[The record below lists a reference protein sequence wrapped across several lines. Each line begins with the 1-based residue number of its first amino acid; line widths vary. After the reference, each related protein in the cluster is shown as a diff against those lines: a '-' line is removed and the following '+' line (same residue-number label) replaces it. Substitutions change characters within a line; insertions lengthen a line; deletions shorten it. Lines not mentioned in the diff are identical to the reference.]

1 MNILYKLLVF
11 ILINALVLG
20 QIRTGPAPVKIG
32 YVGTDI
38 AGYDDWLTEELK
50 EKLLE
55 IFSDLSQEQYIGTQY
70 FNNKIDV
77 NAFYSD
83 INNDS
88 FAKLSDEIDA
98 DYFFAGKIENP
109 TTNSSRVMIQ
119 GTFYKYNKK
128 SDIISKH
135 DILRYYDQF
144 DLEIEN
150 IKESQLNTI
159 KNINQPASLLKAGLF
174 FGAIAIIGILLFT
187 FSAAGISAEGEGN
200 SSTNPPTDN

>member
-1 MNILYKLLVF
+1 
-11 ILINALVLG
+11 
-20 QIRTGPAPVKIG
+20 
-32 YVGTDI
+32 
-38 AGYDDWLTEELK
+38 
-50 EKLLE
+50 
-55 IFSDLSQEQYIGTQY
+55 
-70 FNNKIDV
+70 
-77 NAFYSD
+77 
-83 INNDS
+83 
-88 FAKLSDEIDA
+88 
-98 DYFFAGKIENP
+98 
-109 TTNSSRVMIQ
+109 MIQ

-144 DLEIEN
+144 DLEIEK
-150 IKESQLNTI
+150 IKESQLKTI

>member
-1 MNILYKLLVF
+1 MNILYKLLIF
-11 ILINALVLG
+11 ILINALISG
-20 QIRTGPAPVKIG
+20 QIRTGPSPVKIG
-32 YVGTDI
+32 YVGTNI
-38 AGYDDWLTEELK
+38 AGYDNWLAEELE

-55 IFSDLSQEQYIGTQY
+55 IFSSLSQEQYINSQY
-70 FNNKIDV
+70 FNDKTDV

-88 FAKLSDEIDA
+88 FAKLSEGIDA
-98 DYFFAGKIENP
+98 DYFFAGKINNP
-109 TTNSSRVMIQ
+109 TTSSGRIMIQ

-144 DLEIEN
+144 DLEIEK

-159 KNINQPASLLKAGLF
+159 KNINQPASLLKAGLL

-200 SSTNPPTDN
+200 SSTNSPTDN

>member
-1 MNILYKLLVF
+1 M
-11 ILINALVLG
+11 
-20 QIRTGPAPVKIG
+20 KIG

-38 AGYDDWLTEELK
+38 TGYDDWLAEEL
-50 EKLLE
+50 EQKLLE
-55 IFSDLSQEQYIGTQY
+55 IFSDLSQEQYIDTQY
-70 FNNKIDV
+70 FNEKIDV

-144 DLEIEN
+144 DLEIEK

>member
-38 AGYDDWLTEELK
+38 TGYDDWLAEEL
-50 EKLLE
+50 EQKLLE
-55 IFSDLSQEQYIGTQY
+55 IFSDLSQEQYIDTQY
-70 FNNKIDV
+70 FNEKIDV

-98 DYFFAGKIENP
+98 DYFFAGKIDNP
-109 TTNSSRVMIQ
+109 TPNRKRFAKQPLQNVANGGVGASIYIYIHIRRSLTNVAR
-119 GTFYKYNKK
+119 
-128 SDIISKH
+128 
-135 DILRYYDQF
+135 L
-144 DLEIEN
+144 
-150 IKESQLNTI
+150 
-159 KNINQPASLLKAGLF
+159 
-174 FGAIAIIGILLFT
+174 
-187 FSAAGISAEGEGN
+187 
-200 SSTNPPTDN
+200 

>member
-38 AGYDDWLTEELK
+38 TGYDDWLAQEL
-50 EKLLE
+50 EQKLLE
-55 IFSDLSQEQYIGTQY
+55 IFSDLSQEQYIDTQY
-70 FNNKIDV
+70 FNEKIDV

-109 TTNSSRVMIQ
+109 TTSSGRIMIQ

-144 DLEIEN
+144 DLEIEK

>member
-38 AGYDDWLTEELK
+38 NGYDDWLAKELEK
-50 EKLLE
+50 KLLE
-55 IFSDLSQEQYIGTQY
+55 IFSGLSQEQYIDTQS
-70 FNNKIDV
+70 FDEKVDV

-83 INNDS
+83 INNNT
-88 FAKLSDEIDA
+88 FAKLSEEIDA
-98 DYFFAGKIENP
+98 DYFFAGKIDNP
-109 TTNSSRVMIQ
+109 TTSSGRIMIQ

-174 FGAIAIIGILLFT
+174 FGAIAILGILLFT

>member
-1 MNILYKLLVF
+1 MNILYKLLIF
-11 ILINALVLG
+11 ILINALVSG

-32 YVGTDI
+32 YIGTNI
-38 AGYDDWLTEELK
+38 TGYDDWLAEEL
-50 EKLLE
+50 EKKILE
-55 IFSDLSQEQYIGTQY
+55 IFSDLSQEQYINSQY
-70 FNNKIDV
+70 FNDKFDLNT
-77 NAFYSD
+77 FYSD

-88 FAKLSDEIDA
+88 FARLSEEINA
-98 DYFFAGKIENP
+98 DYFFAGKISNP
-109 TTNSSRVMIQ
+109 STQSSRIMIQ

-135 DILRYYDQF
+135 DILSYYDQF
-144 DLEIEN
+144 DLEIEK

-159 KNINQPASLLKAGLF
+159 KNINQPASLVKASLF

-187 FSAAGISAEGEGN
+187 FGVAGISAEGEGN